1 MTMLRQRRSTPQARG
16 LQNRRRMLEAA
27 RKLLETHD
35 LRDIALADVAEAA
48 GVATSSAYHFYADME
63 ELLTHLQTR
72 IQGELIDIV
81 LRPLRQPVASW
92 QDVISR
98 LNGRGVRFYNS
109 DAAARQLQIGP
120 RIPPE
125 LKMRD
130 RRSDA
135 AIGSA
140 YEQHVGRHFVLPA
153 LPQRSQIFFRA
164 VEIADLMFCL
174 SLMDDSSITAEMQ
187 AEAGRACIAY
197 LGTYLP
203 VTLPRR

>member
-63 ELLTHLQTR
+63 ELLTHLQTL

-109 DAAARQLQIGP
+109 DAAARQL
-120 RIPPE
+120 
-125 LKMRD
+125 
-130 RRSDA
+130 
-135 AIGSA
+135 
-140 YEQHVGRHFVLPA
+140 
-153 LPQRSQIFFRA
+153 
-164 VEIADLMFCL
+164 
-174 SLMDDSSITAEMQ
+174 
-187 AEAGRACIAY
+187 
-197 LGTYLP
+197 
-203 VTLPRR
+203 